1 MIDRQP
7 IVLVG
12 CGKMGGALLDGWLS
26 SGMNKND
33 LIVIEPHGLER
44 TGIRSGITVIGDLGD
59 LKDDFSP
66 KVIVFAVKP
75 QALDSVVPSY
85 RDFKAESLVYISIAA
100 GRTIASY
107 ERLLG
112 DDAGII
118 RVMPNT
124 PASIGRGISVACS
137 NSNVTDMQKEHCLEL
152 FNAVGA
158 TAWIDKEALMD
169 PVTAVSGSGPAYVFL
184 LIEALTAAGV
194 RAGLEKQ
201 LAESLAK
208 VTVAG
213 SGALALEA
221 GESPGSLREA
231 VTSPGGTTAAALGV
245 LMGEDGME
253 KLMGRAVEAATARS
267 QILAK

>member
-1 MIDRQP
+1 MDRQP
-7 IVLVG
+7 ICLVG

-26 SGMNKND
+26 NGIDEND

-44 TGIRSGITVIGDLGD
+44 TGTRSGLTVIEDPKD
-59 LKDDFSP
+59 LKTDFSP

-75 QALDSVVPSY
+75 QVLDSVIPLY
-85 RDFKAESLVYISIAA
+85 KNFKAKGLVYISIAA
-100 GRTIASY
+100 GRTIASF

-124 PASIGRGISVACS
+124 PASIGRGISVACG
-137 NSNVTDMQKEHCLEL
+137 NSNVTDMQKANCLEL

-158 TAWIDKEALMD
+158 TAWIKQEALMD

-184 LIEALTAAGV
+184 LIESLTKAGV
-194 RAGLEKQ
+194 NAGLEQ
-201 LAESLAK
+201 ELAEKLAK

-213 SGALALEA
+213 SGALALQA
-221 GESPGSLREA
+221 MESLASLREA
-231 VTSPGGTTAAALGV
+231 VTSPGGTTAAALDV
-245 LMGEDGME
+245 LMGEKSMM
-253 KLMGRAVEAATARS
+253 KLMDRAVKAATDRS
-267 QILAK
+267 RILAR